1 MSNQLIQATED
12 YVKKEMSGNDSSH
25 DWNHIERVR
34 NLALHIAKK
43 EGLGQDSVLIAELG
57 ALLHDLKDW
66 KYSGSETAGVQATN
80 DFLVSQGVDKH
91 IIDEVCYVVGNVGF
105 SKEIGTGGQRVSIP
119 PTLAVVQDAD
129 RLDAL
134 GAIGIGRCLTYGG
147 AKNRILYD
155 PKIPARNQLNEKEY
169 KYGQS
174 TTMNHFSEKL
184 FKLKDMMKTQTGRLI
199 AEKRHQVMVDFVS
212 QFENEWNSVDYKD
225 I

>member
-1 MSNQLIQATED
+1 MSGDLIRETEN
-12 YVKKEMSGNDSSH
+12 YVKAEMSQNDSSH

-43 EGLGQDSVLIAELG
+43 EGLDQESLLVVELA

-80 DFLVSQGVDKH
+80 DFLINKGVAKH

-105 SKEIGTGGQRVSIP
+105 SKEIGGKSGEIR
-119 PTLAVVQDAD
+119 PTLGAVQDAD
-129 RLDAL
+129 RLDAI

-155 PKIPARNQLNEKEY
+155 PKIPPRTQLNEKEY

-184 FKLKDMMKTQTGRLI
+184 FKLKDMMKTQTGKSI
-199 AEKRHQVMVDFVS
+199 AEKRHQVMFNFVS
-212 QFENEWNSVDYKD
+212 QFENEWNSLDYKD
-225 I
+225 V